1 MPAIDSK
8 VGAPAVDTP
17 PTFQAS
23 PTPRHEVTNELPHFR
38 PVGPSLIRQRFRC
51 WPRAVVALVVVA
63 FALTACTANA
73 PPPTAAQFIAEKGD
87 PFSNLLV
94 PKLEVSTTDGAVGV
108 EVDSPITVSASAGVL
123 GAVSLTNDNGRAI
136 AGHLSPNGLTWATAE
151 QLGYNKRYTLRAE
164 ALGLGGVAHDTTTFR
179 TSSPENLTMPYVLPN
194 DGEVVGVGQPVAIRF
209 DENILDRTAAEKAIT
224 ITSQPAVDGAFY
236 WLSDREVRWRPRDY
250 WKPGTAVV
258 VEVNAYGVDLGD
270 GLFGQDDVTTRFT
283 VGDEVIA
290 TADDTTKTL
299 TVRVNGE
306 VVKTMPIS
314 MGKNSAPTDN
324 GTYLIGDRYRDLVM
338 DSSTYGVPVNSP
350 EGYRLEVEYATQ
362 MSYSGIY
369 VHAAPWSVGS
379 QGRSN
384 VSHGCLN
391 VSTSNAQWFY
401 DNTKRGD
408 IVQVV
413 NTVGP
418 TLPGTDGLGDWNIP
432 WDQWQAGNA
441 VTATSRG

>member
-1 MPAIDSK
+1 MPSADRNVRTSAHDLRSSPKPEHSTVASDSAERLAI
-8 VGAPAVDTP
+8 
-17 PTFQAS
+17 
-23 PTPRHEVTNELPHFR
+23 HLPHRGFGR
-38 PVGPSLIRQRFRC
+38 YLG
-51 WPRAVVALVVVA
+51 ALAAMIVLA
-63 FALTACTANA
+63 LALTACAGGAPSPA
-73 PPPTAAQFIAEKGD
+73 PPAPAQVISDKGD
-87 PFSNLLV
+87 PYSNLLE
-94 PKLEVSTTDGAVGV
+94 PTLETSTTDGAVGV
-108 EVDSPITVSASAGVL
+108 EVDSPVTVRASAGVL
-123 GAVSLTNDNGRAI
+123 GAVSLTNDNGKAV
-136 AGHLSPNGLTWATAE
+136 AGNLSGDGLTWATAE
-151 QLGYNKRYTLRAE
+151 PLGYNKRYTLRAE
-164 ALGLGGVAHDTTTFR
+164 ARGLGGVTQDTVTFQ
-179 TSSPENLTMPYVLPN
+179 TSSPEDLTMPYVLPN

-209 DENILDRTAAEKAIT
+209 DENILDRSAAEKAIT

-236 WLSDREVRWRPRDY
+236 WLSDREVRWRPKDY
-250 WKPGTAVV
+250 WKSGTAVV
-258 VEVNAYGVDLGD
+258 VAVDTYGVDLGD
-270 GLFGQDDVTTRFT
+270 GLFGQDDVTSRFT

-299 TVRVNGE
+299 TIRVNGA

-324 GTYLIGDRYRDLVM
+324 GTYVIGDRYRELVM
-338 DSSTYGVPVNSP
+338 DSSTYGVPVNSA

-369 VHAAPWSVGS
+369 VHAAPWSVNS

-401 DNTKRGD
+401 ENTKRGD
-408 IVQVV
+408 IVQVL

-432 WDQWQAGNA
+432 WDQWRAGNA
-441 VTATSRG
+441 ISPTQQG